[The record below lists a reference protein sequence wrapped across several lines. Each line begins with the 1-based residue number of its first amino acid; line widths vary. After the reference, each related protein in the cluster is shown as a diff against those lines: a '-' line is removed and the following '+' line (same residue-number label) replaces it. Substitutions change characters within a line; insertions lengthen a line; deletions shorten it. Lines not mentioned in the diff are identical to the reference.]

1 MKTRL
6 LTISLSFTLLAS
18 AQIPQFA
25 PKCTEDNAGVNATE
39 IRTEPG
45 SNGTPW
51 NYSNNKDKAYY
62 NGVLYTGIVKVC
74 GKNTG
79 KVMSKLSFKN
89 GIKDGL
95 SYKYHKE
102 GWLQWKKNY
111 ANGKEDGHQK
121 YFYPSDMM
129 AMNNNSPGKT
139 ADLNLNRRIKE
150 SYWANNGKKDGK
162 ARAYYANGDMKY
174 LEIYDNG
181 KMHGDQIYYYKDS
194 ILERK
199 EHYVNGVKDGD
210 QMYYDEKKNLI
221 GEESWENGKQI
232 SGYKLY
238 TGVIQSHLA
247 GTIQDEKISI
257 FVWYKNLGRMNW
269 DEAVTECA
277 ALGTGWRLPTKKELN
292 SLYAIRDQIDIF
304 EKNRYNFWSSEE
316 VNNKKA
322 FMFCQ
327 YAKGYYLNCTVITG
341 FQYVKLEVGDWGQ
354 MCKDENLIV
363 DVLPV
368 KTFNP

>member
-1 MKTRL
+1 MKTL
-6 LTISLSFTLLAS
+6 LLSISLSFSLLAS

-25 PKCTEDNAGVNATE
+25 VNCADDNEGVNATE
-39 IRTEPG
+39 IKTGPPP
-45 SNGTPW
+45 NGTPW

-62 NGVLYTGIVKVC
+62 NGVLYTGIIKVC

-79 KVMSKLSFKN
+79 KVMSKLSYKN

-129 AMNNNSPGKT
+129 AMNNNTPGKT

-150 SYWANNGKKDGK
+150 SYLAVNGKKDGK
-162 ARAYYANGDMKY
+162 ARAFYANDTIKY
-174 LEIYDNG
+174 LEFYELG
-181 KMHGDQIYYYKDS
+181 KMHGDQLYYYES
-194 ILERK
+194 GMLERK

-221 GEESWENGKQI
+221 GEESWENGKQV

-238 TGVIQSHLA
+238 TGVIKVIEREGVLMTQE
-247 GTIQDEKISI
+247 DKKISLC
-257 FVWYKNLGRMNW
+257 VWYKDLGNMKWNV
-269 DEAVTECA
+269 AKKECED
-277 ALGTGWRLPTKKELN
+277 LGDGWRLPTRHEVDF
-292 SLYAIRDQIDIF
+292 LY
-304 EKNRYNFWSSEE
+304 EYKNEIGGFDYQKYYWSNWEWE
-316 VNNKKA
+316 NP
-322 FMFCQ
+322 
-327 YAKGYYLNCTVITG
+327 NCTVKG
-341 FQYVKLEVGDWGQ
+341 AKNFSSVAKGDWNGY
-354 MCKDENLIV
+354 CDGDELKV
-363 DVLPV
+363 RPV
-368 KTFNP
+368 RTLNP